1 MIKKIAIFVVV
12 LALGIGIGFQLPR
25 GAGLIAALTSLGS
38 DSSSDYS
45 LTQSHQAL
53 VDLEAM
59 FASGR
64 QMVLDD
70 ARTEQEAIEGMRW
83 LLRVLAMSVE
93 VAADGNPTL
102 PYFQRMDT
110 PVRKVGGDNPDAE
123 YEYVQIDGR
132 FDYIIHG
139 NVGTIPYLGFTING
153 GQGMTPRRQVAY
165 VNDQMLTLDD
175 EGNFTMILAQ
185 EKPAVAGDWIE
196 IPEDTSGILVRE
208 YIADRSTEILPTL
221 DIEILGDKPAFEPD
235 TDEEIAGAIV
245 GASYAFFKL
254 TTLHKTVLPE
264 LLEQKNSFIR
274 VTSETLGG
282 AISSEDNLYMIAS
295 YQLADDE
302 ALIVQVEPPQ
312 TRYWN
317 LALESR
323 WHEVGDY
330 LHRPTSRTMSGVE
343 YRDDGSVEF
352 VIAHQDTGHPNW
364 LDTSGHNFGFMT
376 LRWLDSKGQDVPMPV
391 VKRVKA
397 SELK

>member
-38 DSSSDYS
+38 DSPSDYS

-59 FASGR
+59 FSSGR

-110 PVRKVGGDNPDAE
+110 LVRKVGGDNPDAE
-123 YEYVQIDGR
+123 YEYAQIDGR
-132 FDYIIHG
+132 FNYIIRG

-264 LLEQKNSFIR
+264 LLEQIK
-274 VTSETLGG
+274 
-282 AISSEDNLYMIAS
+282 
-295 YQLADDE
+295 
-302 ALIVQVEPPQ
+302 
-312 TRYWN
+312 
-317 LALESR
+317 
-323 WHEVGDY
+323 
-330 LHRPTSRTMSGVE
+330 
-343 YRDDGSVEF
+343 
-352 VIAHQDTGHPNW
+352 
-364 LDTSGHNFGFMT
+364 
-376 LRWLDSKGQDVPMPV
+376 
-391 VKRVKA
+391 
-397 SELK
+397 